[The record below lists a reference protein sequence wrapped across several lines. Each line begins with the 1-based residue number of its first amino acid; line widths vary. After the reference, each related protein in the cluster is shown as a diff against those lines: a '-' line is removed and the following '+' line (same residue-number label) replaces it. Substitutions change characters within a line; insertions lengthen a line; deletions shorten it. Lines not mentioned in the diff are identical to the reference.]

1 MAARLRLAFALSLAL
16 LAAACGMKENTE
28 QAGKDVESFH
38 AHYDRQDYPAIWRT
52 TSREFRKVTSEKD
65 FERLLVAIRTK
76 LGAVKASEQA
86 GWQANTNNGVSSV
99 VINTKTSFEK
109 GDGIETF
116 TFVKEGEGLKLMGY
130 NINSDALIYN

>member
-1 MAARLRLAFALSLAL
+1 MRLAFALSLAL
-16 LAAACGMKENTE
+16 LAAACGVKENME
-28 QAGKDVESFH
+28 LAGQEVESFH
-38 AHYDRQDYPAIWRT
+38 SQYDKQDYPAIWRT
-52 TSREFRKVTSEKD
+52 TSREFRKVTTEKD

-76 LGAVKASEQA
+76 LGAVKSSEQS
-86 GWQANTNNGVSSV
+86 GWQANTNNGVSTV

-116 TFVKEGEGLKLMGY
+116 TFVKEGEGLKLLGY